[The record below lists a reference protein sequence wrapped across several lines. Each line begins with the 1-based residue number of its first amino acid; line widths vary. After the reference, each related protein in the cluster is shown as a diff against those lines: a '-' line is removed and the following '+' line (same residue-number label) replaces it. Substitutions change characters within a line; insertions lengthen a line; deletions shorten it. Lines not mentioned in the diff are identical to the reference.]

1 MAVVMWAFPY
11 ARPEG
16 LGRAYKDGLRVSDVM
31 LSTLLAAGICWP
43 ALELRGAAV
52 VGLGLVVA
60 LTGGW
65 CLTRCL
71 GGLTGDCYG
80 ALNEV
85 AEVVGLLLLVAMVAQ

>member
-1 MAVVMWAFPY
+1 ACPD

-65 CLTRCL
+65 WLTRCL